1 MDPCDN
7 LSRVFRVGT
16 RKSLPLRAHL
26 LSEVSG
32 LTSNKAKIEP
42 PCDQREELK
51 HTLPLKQHLSARCH
65 VFRGTNAGLLDF
77 VYLLWRCLENAV
89 TFALKITKSLKTL
102 SSTLIYKQILPQPW
116 EKHTD
121 LTKITFNTPWK
132 IASSHRIRRK

>member
-42 PCDQREELK
+42 PCVQREELK

-65 VFRGTNAGLLDF
+65 VFRGTNAGRLRLFIMTVFGKRGNICFKNNEIFKDF
-77 VYLLWRCLENAV
+77 KLN
-89 TFALKITKSLKTL
+89 F
-102 SSTLIYKQILPQPW
+102 
-116 EKHTD
+116 D
-121 LTKITFNTPWK
+121 L
-132 IASSHRIRRK
+132 